1 MERAKELL
9 KNEILNVS
17 ELYIQCGSRDVS
29 HFSAAF
35 KQFYGFTVEF
45 LSKESNEVF
54 QKK

>member
-17 ELYIQCGSRDVS
+17 EVAYQCGYKDVS

-35 KQFYGFTVEF
+35 KQFYGFT
-45 LSKESNEVF
+45 SS
-54 QKK
+54 